1 MRCRCSDIRR
11 ADQDLNTH
19 IPNGL
24 RFMGNAQTNAGEME
38 GRLGTVSG
46 HVSTGVYAKN
56 MGDIVAE
63 IMEIVIPVHQ
73 AIEAVQERFN
83 MARESVEIKRG
94 MFRTED
100 VRFHAAQE
108 AARLANLDL
117 GAMREVAKQATPR
130 PKF

>member
-24 RFMGNAQTNAGEME
+24 RFTGYAQAAAGEME
-38 GRLGTVSG
+38 GRLGMVSE
-46 HVSTGVYAKN
+46 HVSTGVHAGN

-63 IMEIVIPVHQ
+63 IMEIVTPVQ
-73 AIEAVQERFN
+73 EAIEAVQERFN

-100 VRFHAAQE
+100 SRFHAAQE
-108 AARLANLDL
+108 AARLANLE
-117 GAMREVAKQATPR
+117 AMREVARQATPR
-130 PKF
+130 PRF